1 MMSLLWQANRPQDV
15 WHCKSKISD
24 EVWSQAIEKTL
35 PSLGIPGL
43 DSENMLEMILGE
55 GQFGAYRYHLSFA
68 KQIYYQVKP
77 FFPQTLAWLLRR
89 WYSNPKRRNFS
100 LQWPAESR
108 YMQFLQD
115 TMRQVSLLSGINPVE
130 YVNFWP
136 KGQNLCL
143 VLTHDVE
150 TAEGQKYIPE
160 VADMEEKLGFRS
172 SFNFIPERYSIDRG
186 LTADLVQRGFE
197 IGIHGLKHDG
207 KLYLSQKKFRDRCVR
222 INEYL
227 KLHDA
232 VGFRSPLTHRQPEW
246 MQSLAIEYDSSFFDT
261 DPYEPMPGG
270 TMSLLPFFIGQFIEL
285 PYTLMQDY
293 TLISFLHNTSPQ
305 IWLEKVQF
313 IEQYQGMVLLNSHP
327 DYLQHPPGMDVY
339 TQFLSEVKQENEI
352 YHTLPREVA
361 RWWRY
366 RAQVDENT
374 DPGTY
379 SIGRFFKD

>member
-1 MMSLLWQANRPQDV
+1 MSLLWQTNRPQDV
-15 WHCKSKISD
+15 WHCISKISD
-24 EVWSQAIEKTL
+24 EIWSQAIVKTL
-35 PSLGIPGL
+35 PSLGISGL

-55 GQFGAYRYHLSFA
+55 GQFGADRYHLSFT
-68 KQIYYQVKP
+68 KQVYYHVKP
-77 FFPQTLAWLLRR
+77 FFPQPLAWLLRR
-89 WYSNPKRRNFS
+89 WYSNPQRRNFS
-100 LQWPAESR
+100 LGWPAESR

-115 TMRQVSLLSGINPVE
+115 TMRLVSLLSGINPVE

-136 KGQNLCL
+136 KGQHSCL

-150 TAEGQKYIPE
+150 TAEGQKFIPV
-160 VADMEEKLGFRS
+160 VADLEEKLGFRS
-172 SFNFIPERYSIDRG
+172 SFNLIPERYSIDRG
-186 LTADLVQRGFE
+186 LVADLKNRGFE

-207 KLYLSQKKFRDRCVR
+207 KLYLSQKTFHDRCVR

-227 KLHDA
+227 QLHDA

-261 DPYEPMPGG
+261 DPFEPMPGG
-270 TMSLLPFFIGQFIEL
+270 TMSLLPFFIGQFVEL

-293 TLISFLHNTSPQ
+293 TLVSFLHETTPH
-305 IWLEKVQF
+305 IWLEKAHL

-327 DYLQHPPGMDVY
+327 DYLQHPPGMAVY
-339 TQFLSEVKQENEI
+339 TQFLTEMKQINKI
-352 YHTLPREVA
+352 YHDLPRVVA

-366 RAQVDENT
+366 RAQIDENT

-379 SIGRFFKD
+379 SIGQFFKD